1 MVVYENVLVG
11 TDGSPSA
18 ERAVAEAAE
27 IARDTGARLTIV
39 SSYARQ
45 DAEFVP
51 DQDSWHDTT
60 AGRAEDHVLAAREL
74 AAGFGVMS
82 HGRAVPASRPGP
94 ALVGLA
100 EEEGADLIVVG
111 SVGMTGPKRFV
122 LGSVPDHVAHHAHC
136 DVLIVRSD
144 D

>member
-1 MVVYENVLVG
+1 MPVYENVLVG
-11 TDGSPSA
+11 TDGSPGS

-27 IARDTGARLTIV
+27 LARDTGARLTIA

-51 DQDSWHDTT
+51 DQNSWHDTT
-60 AGRAEDHVLAAREL
+60 AGRAEDHVLSAREL
-74 AAGFGVMS
+74 AAGFGVVS
-82 HGRAVPASRPGP
+82 HGRTVPASRPGT
-94 ALVGLA
+94 ALVALA
-100 EEEGADLIVVG
+100 EEEEADLVVVG
-111 SVGMTGPKRFV
+111 SVGMTGPRRFV

-136 DVLIVRSD
+136 DVLIVRFD